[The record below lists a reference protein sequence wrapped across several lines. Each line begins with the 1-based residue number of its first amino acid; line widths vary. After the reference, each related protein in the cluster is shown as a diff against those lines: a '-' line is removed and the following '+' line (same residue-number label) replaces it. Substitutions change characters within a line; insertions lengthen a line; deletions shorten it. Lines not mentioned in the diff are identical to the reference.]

1 MSEEIKKGNA
11 LRVGIIYWSG
21 IGNTER
27 MASLIAAGAES
38 SGADVT
44 IKNVADASPDELDRY
59 DAVAL
64 GSPAMSSECVEEGE
78 MAVFSRDAIQ
88 YLAGKPTGLFG
99 SYGWGDGEWMRKWA
113 DEMRRA
119 GAHVIDDGL
128 AVRES
133 PEGESAD
140 KCAEFGSKLAGA
152 GKRITFV

>member
-1 MSEEIKKGNA
+1 MSEEIKKGSA
-11 LRVGIIYWSG
+11 ARVGIIYWSG

-27 MASLIAAGAES
+27 MASLIASGAES

-64 GSPAMSSECVEEGE
+64 GSPAMSSECAAEE
-78 MAVFSRDAIQ
+78 MAVFSRDAVQ

-113 DEMRRA
+113 DEMRGA
-119 GAHVIDDGL
+119 GVHLIDDGL

-133 PEGESAD
+133 PEGASAD
-140 KCAEFGSKLAGA
+140 KCAEFGGKLAGA
-152 GKRITFV
+152 FL

>member
-1 MSEEIKKGNA
+1 MVEEIRKSRA
-11 LRVGIIYWSG
+11 ARVGIIYWSG

-44 IKNVADASPDELDRY
+44 VKNVADASPGELDRY

-64 GSPAMSSECVEEGE
+64 GSPATSSERVEESE
-78 MAVFSRDAIQ
+78 MAVFLKDAVLH
-88 YLAGKPTGLFG
+88 LAGKPTGLFG

-119 GAHVIDDGL
+119 GASLIDGGL

-140 KCAEFGSKLAGA
+140 LCVEFGGKLVRAGS
-152 GKRITFV
+152 IDLE

>member
-1 MSEEIKKGNA
+1 MVERIRKTRPA
-11 LRVGIIYWSG
+11 RVGIIYWSG

-27 MASLIAAGAES
+27 MASLIASGAES

-44 IKNVADASPDELDRY
+44 VKNVADALPGELDRY

-64 GSPAMSSECVEEGE
+64 GSPATNSECVEESE
-78 MAVFSRDAIQ
+78 MAVFSRDAVSL
-88 YLAGKPTGLFG
+88 LAGKPTGLFG
-99 SYGWGDGEWMRKWA
+99 SHGWGDGEWMRKWT

-119 GAHVIDDGL
+119 GVSLIDDGL

-140 KCAEFGSKLAGA
+140 RCVEFGGKLAQAA
-152 GKRITFV
+152 GLTFV